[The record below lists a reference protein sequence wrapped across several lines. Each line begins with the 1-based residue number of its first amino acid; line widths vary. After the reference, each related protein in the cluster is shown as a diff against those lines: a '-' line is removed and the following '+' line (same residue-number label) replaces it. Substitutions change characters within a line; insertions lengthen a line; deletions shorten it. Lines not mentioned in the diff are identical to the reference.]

1 VIRPPRPAVLTRPAR
16 PAAVIRPA
24 CPADL
29 PALAGFFE
37 GLSVQTRYLRFFGP
51 VRPTPALLD
60 LLSGQP
66 AGVHAVVAVADGV
79 IVGHA
84 MAVDRP
90 APGGGQGPGQDR
102 ATDIGVVVAD
112 AWQGRGVGSAL
123 MRALVGQAEA
133 RGVASLAMDVLHVN
147 RQVLGMILGHWPAA
161 AIDHSRDSLS
171 IRIPLMPDQPERPP
185 APPAATQ
192 VPALVTVGGSIR
204 EHDHR
209 TRGRRDRDR
218 RVAT

>member
-1 VIRPPRPAVLTRPAR
+1 MNRTQVSRAAGR
-16 PAAVIRPA
+16 AAVIRPA

-29 PALAGFFE
+29 SALAGFFE

-51 VRPTPALLD
+51 VRPTPALLN

-84 MAVDRP
+84 MAVDP
-90 APGGGQGPGQDR
+90 PPPGDGQGPGQDR

-133 RGVASLAMDVLHVN
+133 RGVASLTMDVMHAN

-161 AIDHSRDSLS
+161 DIDHSRDSLS
-171 IRIPLMPDQPERPP
+171 IRIPLMPYQPERPP

-192 VPALVTVGGSIR
+192 VPALVTLGGSIR
-204 EHDHR
+204 DHEHR
-209 TRGRRDRDR
+209 TRRRRDR